1 MTDYKPTIV
10 SEFQQLLKTANTS
23 TDPNI
28 KWKISNYKKVI
39 GILNRNSKNI
49 TSTEEALA
57 IFREEGM
64 KFTTEKKL
72 PYKSKILINIQEI
85 ISQGYL
91 TENKEKLDDPKV
103 KAINQLLRLPEIG
116 PAKAE
121 KLYQDGITCIEDLLA
136 KPDLINRKQHI
147 GLRHYKDLETRIPR
161 SEMDNWNTILMDIT
175 QQVFDTIKSETK
187 SKSKLITMEL
197 VGSYRRGLE
206 TSGDVDFYIAISK
219 PTPIL
224 MKSIVSS
231 LISLGIVAEQDIV
244 SQGIKK
250 TMLVGRL
257 NETSVFRHVDVFIF
271 SESEFPFALMFATGS
286 AEFNIRL
293 RNYAL
298 NIGWSLSDKALRKGN
313 SKGEL
318 PSRELLVEKLNKLN
332 IESELDIFNF
342 LGLQYIPPNKRFPN
356 APLEKLHNY

>member
-1 MTDYKPTIV
+1 MADYKQSIIA
-10 SEFQQLLKTANTS
+10 EFQQLLKTANTS
-23 TDPNI
+23 NDPNI

-39 GILNRNSKNI
+39 SLLTRNSKPI
-49 TSTEEALA
+49 TSTEEAL
-57 IFREEGM
+57 ITLREEGM

-72 PYKSKILINIQEI
+72 PYKSKILLNIQEI

-91 TENKEKLDDPKV
+91 TENKETLDDPKV

-121 KLYQDGITCIEDLLA
+121 KLYQEGITCIEDLLA

-161 SEMDNWNTILMDIT
+161 SEMDQWNTTLIDIT
-175 QQVFDTIKSETK
+175 QHVFDTIKNETK
-187 SKSKLITMEL
+187 SKNKLITMEL

-206 TSGDVDFYIAISK
+206 TSGDVDFYIAVSK
-219 PTPIL
+219 PNPIL
-224 MKSIVSS
+224 MKSIISS
-231 LISLGIVAEQDIV
+231 MISLGIVSEQDVV

-250 TMLVGRL
+250 TMLVGKL
-257 NETSVFRHVDVFIF
+257 NETSLCRHVDVFIF

-298 NIGWSLSDKALRKGN
+298 SIGWSLSDKALRKGN

-318 PSRELLVEKLNKLN
+318 PSREIFVEKINKLN
-332 IESELDIFNF
+332 IESELDIFTF
-342 LGLQYIPPNKRFPN
+342 LGLQYIPPDKRFPN
-356 APLEKLHNY
+356 VPLEKLT